1 MYIFKNGLKCIARSK
16 GRNVLIGIITLVIA
30 VSACIGLSIRQ
41 AAESAKTDTLADLTV
56 TATISYDRHS
66 MMSNMKPPEGGD
78 PSEGF
83 EFDSDSFRDMMGE
96 ASSLTLDEYR
106 KYAEAESVSDF
117 YYTLEV
123 YFNGTDK
130 FVPVTTETDSSSSE
144 SDFQNPEDMQGEGR
158 GPGKFMGNMMFG
170 GMMGGMTDGDF
181 KVVGYSSDESM
192 IDFTSG
198 NASVPEGK
206 VFDEG
211 TSSYDCIITEELAT
225 YNSLSVGDSITLVN
239 PKSEDEP
246 YTLNVVGIYTSSSSN
261 EFSMSMFSASQ
272 DPANA
277 IYMSAEALSLIL
289 DESEKVSVTVT
300 NEETDKEYETALT
313 ENISATY
320 IFSNVESYN
329 RFEGEARE
337 LGLDEAYTIS
347 SSDVSAFETSLTP
360 LNTLSDMAGWF
371 LIVILAIGAIILIV
385 LNIFNVRERKY
396 EIGVL
401 CAMGMK
407 KYKVAL
413 QFICEILV
421 VTMIA
426 VLVGA
431 GIGAVSAV
439 PVTNALLENQVE
451 SQNSKQADLEEGF
464 GREGNFGPGDGGFG
478 GFGGNMPERPQEDFD
493 LKGSKV
499 LFENAN
505 NYITEIDSAMNLTV
519 VLQMLGVGLLLTLA
533 ASMVSVLFVMRY
545 DPLKILANRD

>member
-300 NEETDKEYETALT
+300 NEETDQEYETALT